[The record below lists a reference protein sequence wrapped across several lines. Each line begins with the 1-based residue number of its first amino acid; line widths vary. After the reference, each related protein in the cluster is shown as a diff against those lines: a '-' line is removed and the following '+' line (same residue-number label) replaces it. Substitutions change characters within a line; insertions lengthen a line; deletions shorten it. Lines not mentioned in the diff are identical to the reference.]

1 MIAYC
6 LRCRKKVEMVEPITR
21 RHTKHN
27 RFVYIGR
34 CRQCGWRTSMI
45 RNEPGNLN
53 KKAPSFDR

>member
-27 RFVYIGR
+27 RFIYVGR
-34 CRQCGWRTSMI
+34 CYQCGWKTSMI
-45 RNEPGNLN
+45 RNESGNQVDT
-53 KKAPSFDR
+53 PQP